1 MTYWSLTEWGSLVIL
16 NIKKKSVYIYKIC
29 LMIA

>member
-1 MTYWSLTEWGSLVIL
+1 MTYWLLTEWGSLVTL